1 MATDSH
7 QPLLSSDI
15 SDLNK
20 RRQCKFIPE
29 WTLRSDFAAWLVPV
43 DEDPHKAF
51 CVYCKK
57 LFPVSHG
64 GLHDV
69 KAHAK
74 GKRHL
79 LLTQQYFRNN
89 SSFFSTNPFQVPG
102 INHDWSQVKPPIFD
116 SPSVDVSVNT
126 RNIPFNLFNPV
137 ADSMSSRHRHIPDTS
152 QQYCLRWKYHH
163 SNLQLMFSQ
172 LLERESF
179 CDVTLACEGKHIRA
193 HKVMLSACSTYF
205 DAIFS
210 QHNENNPIVVFK
222 DVRFEDLKALVQFMY
237 KGEIKIEN
245 TQLTPLLKTAEELR
259 IKGLAEVSWRDPHNA
274 SSSTSREERE
284 EALEDEE
291 DEEEMCM
298 TPPKRARMSESSVNR
313 PYPGLLPG
321 VNIPWKQHAPLTMS
335 TPKKTVRSTPDPKSN
350 QDDDDIEIINDQHH
364 QHHPGSKNTTT
375 DMMVMN
381 QRVEQIGNNKMR
393 RSHEGVMRSNEGETD
408 EGMKRGRGEGGDEVS
423 DNERDLNQDE
433 LDEEDEDDDEMPMP
447 IAPETVYDNPDMDD
461 DDEDRLH
468 VHEERN
474 IFSEEE
480 EDRREGGGGGEWE
493 EEQSRRMRIM
503 KKGRKDENGNE
514 EEDDEEE
521 EFEMPGMPAHLTSSS
536 FSTLL
541 DEDEFN
547 KTNTSTEEKTIDY
560 SKYSYVIK
568 MNDFLDQGGRRP
580 QFWDE
585 PSTRR
590 VMEAIKNKE
599 LEMKQGAEIM
609 GVSYGTLYGRYR
621 DAYGCLK
628 HPYRVKEFWSEQGP
642 SEILAK
648 LRRKELSLFRAAEL
662 LNVTVTTLANYIAT
676 LRHPSPDL
684 SDGDYAGGETPLS
697 LFGSGGEASEGKDLK
712 PEGKALGPELKPE
725 ITVGNP
731 DGN

>member
-1 MATDSH
+1 MATDS
-7 QPLLSSDI
+7 QPVYSDP
-15 SDLNK
+15 NK

-29 WTLRSDFAAWLVPV
+29 WTLRSDFSAWLIPV

-89 SSFFSTNPFQVPG
+89 TFFNSNPFQVPR
-102 INHDWSQVKPPIFD
+102 INYDWSQVKPPIFD
-116 SPSVDVSVNT
+116 STSIDVSVNPS
-126 RNIPFNLFNPV
+126 NIPFNLFNPV
-137 ADSMSSRHRHIPDTS
+137 ADNMSARNSTVSDTS

-210 QHNENNPIVVFK
+210 QHIENNPIVVFK

-245 TQLTPLLKTAEELR
+245 TQLTSLLKTAEELR
-259 IKGLAEVSWRDPHNA
+259 IKGLAEVSWRDPHNT
-274 SSSTSREERE
+274 SSTSRDDG
-284 EALEDEE
+284 EAEDEQDEE
-291 DEEEMCM
+291 DEEEMYT
-298 TPPKRARMSESSVNR
+298 TPPKRARMSESVNR
-313 PYPGLLPG
+313 PYPSFPG
-321 VNIPWKQHAPLTMS
+321 VNSPWSRNAPLTMS
-335 TPKKTVRSTPDPKSN
+335 TPNAGKPTVDLQSN
-350 QDDDDIEIINDQHH
+350 QEDDDDIEIINEQHH
-364 QHHPGSKNTTT
+364 HHHTPSNNNT
-375 DMMVMN
+375 DMIK
-381 QRVEQIGNNKMR
+381 RGEQLGNNRNK
-393 RSHEGVMRSNEGETD
+393 EGETD
-408 EGMKRGRGEGGDEVS
+408 EGMKRRVDS

-433 LDEEDEDDDEMPMP
+433 LDEDDDEMPMP

-474 IFSEEE
+474 IFTDEE
-480 EDRREGGGGGEWE
+480 EDKREGGEWE
-493 EEQSRRMRIM
+493 EQRRRIM

-514 EEDDEEE
+514 EEDEEE
-521 EFEMPGMPAHLTSSS
+521 GFEMPGMPAHLTSSS

-541 DEDEFN
+541 EEDEFN

-560 SKYSYVIK
+560 SKYSYVVK

-590 VMEAIKNKE
+590 IMEAIKNKE

-676 LRHPSPDL
+676 LRHPSPEL
-684 SDGDYAGGETPLS
+684 SEGDYAGGETPLS
-697 LFGSGGEASEGKDLK
+697 LFGAQGP
-712 PEGKALGPELKPE
+712 PEGKNLGPELKPE
-725 ITVGNP
+725 ITAGSP
-731 DGN
+731 DTN